1 MYNIYIYDDDIVYN
15 MLINNAC
22 GEAPRG
28 HSATHG
34 ARVVYWSHSGGGGA
48 TGRARPVDVGRSPG
62 RKLLDIILLWFYIIM
77 VLCVVQYSAIV
88 TLCSIVLRTGNDYAA
103 APRWCAFR

>member
-1 MYNIYIYDDDIVYN
+1 

-28 HSATHG
+28 HGATHG
-34 ARVVYWSHSGGGGA
+34 ARFHGGGGGA

-62 RKLLDIILLWFYIIM
+62 RKLLDIILL
-77 VLCVVQYSAIV
+77 
-88 TLCSIVLRTGNDYAA
+88 
-103 APRWCAFR
+103 